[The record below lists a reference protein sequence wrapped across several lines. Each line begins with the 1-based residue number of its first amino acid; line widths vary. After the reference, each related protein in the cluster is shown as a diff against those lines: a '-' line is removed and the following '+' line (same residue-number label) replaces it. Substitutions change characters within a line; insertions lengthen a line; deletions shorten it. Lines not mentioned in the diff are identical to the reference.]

1 MVKYCQECG
10 NASYDSAPV
19 CGNCGAKLPPKSEA
33 NSRPPKID
41 KNTNKV
47 ITSIDSTEKSIFS
60 GKSKKSGKGLLDKFD
75 LSRFSNT
82 AKDKAKKSAEQ
93 VKTSSKP
100 SFSKSAT
107 EGFKQKDSGMKNPAK
122 KFSTPKTETKEIKK
136 ETPKKEKIKKTIP
149 KEEKI
154 EKTVPEEE
162 KKVEQKVI
170 KKPEISTSN
179 INIRKIG
186 IAAIIILIILLI
198 AGIGLNGIH
207 NQPTDKV
214 MNYTD
219 GVISFDYS
227 GNWSMYNNTEGNSN
241 SSDIAFKTKDNT
253 LIGFTTIQSN
263 EITYDKILSDVNA
276 TAHSLNGELV
286 EYKNVDVGG
295 VPSLEITISTADQ
308 GYSRYICTLYDGVYY
323 SFVINNGKSSNSDI
337 SALNTTEIQN
347 MINSI
352 SFPTVEYEDDYSSEE
367 IA

>member
-41 KNTNKV
+41 KSTNKV
-47 ITSIDSTEKSIFS
+47 ITSIDTTEKSIFS
-60 GKSKKSGKGLLDKFD
+60 GKSKKSSKGLLGNFD

-82 AKDKAKKSAEQ
+82 AKDKKLKESAEQ
-93 VKTSSKP
+93 AKASSKP

-107 EGFKQKDSGMKNPAK
+107 EGFKQKDSGIKNPAK
-122 KFSTPKTETKEIKK
+122 KFGTAKTETKEIKK
-136 ETPKKEKIKKTIP
+136 ETPKIEKIKKSIS
-149 KEEKI
+149 KEETK
-154 EKTVPEEE
+154 KTVPKEE

-170 KKPEISTSN
+170 KKPESSASN

-207 NQPTDKV
+207 NQTTDEVK
-214 MNYTD
+214 NYTD

-253 LIGFTTIQSN
+253 LIGFTTIQSE

-295 VPSLEITISTADQ
+295 VPSLEMTISTADQ

-352 SFPTVEYEDDYSSEE
+352 SYPTVEYEDDYSSEE